1 MHYPGCKRAHQHG
14 AAGSF
19 VNGRTRRNPWNGVA
33 EARQLQRI
41 ATQERINALNEAIK
55 HWNPGLLGAM
65 ATLRK
70 YKTDLRTAKIKLAR
84 IDRGE

>member
-1 MHYPGCKRAHQHG
+1 
-14 AAGSF
+14 
-19 VNGRTRRNPWNGVA
+19 VA
-33 EARQLQRI
+33 EARRLQRI
-41 ATQERINALNEAIK
+41 ATQERINALNQAIA

-70 YKTDLRTAKIKLAR
+70 YKTDLRTAKAKLTR